1 MLVLTRK
8 KNEQI
13 RLADGIILTVVR
25 IRGGKVKLGIECP
38 RKIPIRRNEIPVEP
52 LFEDQSHTEQHGS
65 INVLDVIL

>member
-13 RLADGIILTVVR
+13 RIADDIVLTVVR

-38 RKIPIRRNEIPVEP
+38 RKIPVRRNEVPLEP
-52 LFEDQSHTEQHGS
+52 LCEDEVFLAAQFDQQNH
-65 INVLDVIL
+65 IIL

>member
-13 RLADGIILTVVR
+13 QIADDIVLTVAR

-38 RKIPIRRNEIPVEP
+38 RKIPIRRNEVPIET
-52 LFEDQSHTEQHGS
+52 LDELETLLALQFGKQEQ
-65 INVLDVIL
+65 ITL